1 MCHRKDKTKDN
12 LPAPNYPDDE
22 MVVSTND
29 LTGLVQKPPSDEGE
43 MESYAELHH
52 VPVAD
57 DIPERRK

>member
-1 MCHRKDKTKDN
+1 MCHRKDKIKDN
-12 LPAPNYPDDE
+12 LPEPNPLDYEP
-22 MVVSTND
+22 VVSTSD